1 MTSHRNRSG
10 IVYSTDPD
18 FVYRY
23 DGTDEEAETLPP
35 AQQQLRVQLDRRNRG
50 GKVVTLVTGFR
61 GTADDLEELCR
72 QLKAK
77 CGTGGSAKDGDI
89 LIQGDFRDR
98 VLALLAAAGYKAK
111 RAGG

>member
-23 DGTDEEAETLPP
+23 DGADEEAETLPP

-50 GKVVTLVTGFR
+50 GKVVTLVTGFK
-61 GTADDLEELCR
+61 GTSDDLETLCR

-98 VLALLAAAGYKAK
+98 VLALLVEAGYKAK

>member
-1 MTSHRNRSG
+1 
-10 IVYSTDPD
+10 
-18 FVYRY
+18 
-23 DGTDEEAETLPP
+23 
-35 AQQQLRVQLDRRNRG
+35 DRRNRG
-50 GKVVTLVTGFR
+50 GKVVTLVTGFK
-61 GTADDLEELCR
+61 GTSDDLETLCR

-98 VLALLAAAGYKAK
+98 VLALLVEAGYKAK